1 MNLRLRRSPTLALAG
16 EIASA
21 RITGETVYSLSTPT
35 FPDRTG
41 TIAADIRFGTT
52 LTPGNGLA
60 ELRDLARTGLFKK
73 WNLPEHECLIVGG
86 AKSSIF
92 CIIRTML
99 PAGGKVL
106 VVSPHWPS
114 YEDLIGLAHL
124 QPVFHETR
132 ADDGFEIDAS
142 RLRES
147 LRKSGAGAVICSNPG
162 NPTGR
167 VLGQREIDTLC
178 RETADAGAILLLDES
193 FSNIVFDVP
202 KWHDSVCAPEDHV
215 FVVNSFSKNYHLQG
229 LRLGA
234 CLVHRDR
241 TAPVIAAHQ
250 TLLSAAPTPSQN
262 IALRIIKAP
271 EANPEGYS
279 EQRRLMLDFAAA
291 QGWPHVATEGGF
303 YLFPYVESSV
313 LFRRELEARRV
324 LSLPGE
330 TFGKGYRD
338 HLRVCFGKPVS
349 EIRALLG
356 ILAEV
361 VGGLPEMDHGR

>member
-1 MNLRLRRSPTLALAG
+1 MNQRLRRSPTLTLAG
-16 EIASA
+16 AIASA
-21 RITGETVYSLSTPT
+21 RLTGETVYSLSTPT

-41 TIAADIRFGTT
+41 AIADDIRFGTT

-60 ELRDLARTGLFKK
+60 ELRDLAQTSLFNK
-73 WNLPEHECLIVGG
+73 WSLPEHECIIVGG

-106 VVSPHWPS
+106 VVSAHWPS
-114 YEDLIGLAHL
+114 YEDLIRLAHL

-132 ADDGFEIDAS
+132 ADDGFEIDAL
-142 RLRES
+142 RLRETLHES
-147 LRKSGAGAVICSNPG
+147 RARALICSNPG

-167 VLGQREIDTLC
+167 VLGKREVDTLC

-202 KWHDSVCAPEDHV
+202 KWHDSVCSSEDHV
-215 FVVNSFSKNYHLQG
+215 FVINSFSKNYHLQG

-262 IALRIIKAP
+262 IALRIINAP
-271 EANPEGYS
+271 EANPEDYS

-303 YLFPYVESSV
+303 YLFPYVEYSES
-313 LFRRELEARRV
+313 FRRKLEVHRI

-330 TFGKGYRD
+330 TFGSGYRD
-338 HLRVCFGKPVS
+338 HLRVCFGKPVT
-349 EIRALLG
+349 EIRAMLE
-356 ILAEV
+356 ILTDV
-361 VGGLPEMDHGR
+361 VNGLPGRDHGR

>member
-1 MNLRLRRSPTLALAG
+1 MNHLLRRSPTLALAG
-16 EIASA
+16 AIATA
-21 RITGETVYSLSTPT
+21 RLTGETVYSLSTPT
-35 FPDRTG
+35 FPDRTAA
-41 TIAADIRFGTT
+41 IPADIRFGTT
-52 LTPGNGLA
+52 LTSGRGLA
-60 ELRDLARTGLFKK
+60 ELRDLARTDLFEK
-73 WNLPEHECLIVGG
+73 WNLTEHECIIVGG

-92 CIIRTML
+92 CIMRTML

-114 YEDLIGLAHL
+114 YEDLIRLAHL

-132 ADDGFEIDAS
+132 VADGFEIDAS
-142 RLRES
+142 RLRKS
-147 LRKSGAGAVICSNPG
+147 LQESGAGAVICSNPG

-167 VLGQREIDTLC
+167 ILGKREVDTLC
-178 RETADAGAILLLDES
+178 RESADAGAILLLDES

-202 KWHDSVCAPEDHV
+202 KWHDSVCSAESHV
-215 FVVNSFSKNYHLQG
+215 FVVGSFSKNYHLQG

-234 CLVHRDR
+234 CLVHRDW

-262 IALRIIKAP
+262 IALRIINAP
-271 EANPEGYS
+271 GAIPEDYS

-291 QGWPHVATEGGF
+291 RGWPHAATEGGF
-303 YLFPYVESSV
+303 YLFPHVENTES
-313 LFRRELEARRV
+313 FRRKLEVRQV

-330 TFGKGYRD
+330 TFGRGYRD

-349 EIRALLG
+349 EIRAMLG
-356 ILAEV
+356 ILEEV
-361 VGGLPEMDHGR
+361 AGGLPGRSHGH